1 MSLNKTYK
9 SFNLYFQD
17 ESRFGLMTHVGTVIT
32 AKGVKP
38 IVNYQQ
44 EFKNTYLYGS
54 YSPIDGSHFTWEV
67 EGVDTLIFEAYLKDF
82 SLYNPEELKI
92 VVIDNAG
99 FHATKNITIPD
110 NIRLVRIPAYS
121 PELNPCEKVWQY
133 LKERFKNKTFKNI
146 TELKTWLNNLVKE
159 EIYNENIM
167 KIVKSEFYTE
177 IFKACFNL

>member
-1 MSLNKTYK
+1 
-9 SFNLYFQD
+9 
-17 ESRFGLMTHVGTVIT
+17 MTHVGTVLT

-44 EFKNTYLYGS
+44 DFKNTYLYGS

-67 EGVDTLIFEAYLKDF
+67 EGVDTIIFEAYLKEF
-82 SLYNPEELKI
+82 SLYKPEELKI
-92 VVIDNAG
+92 VIIDNAG

-110 NIRLVRIPAYS
+110 NIKLIRIPPYT

-146 TELKTWLNNLVKE
+146 KELKQWLNQTVAKE
-159 EIYNENIM
+159 INNDTIIG
-167 KIVKSEFYTE
+167 IVKSEFYIDT
-177 IFKACFNL
+177 FKACFNS